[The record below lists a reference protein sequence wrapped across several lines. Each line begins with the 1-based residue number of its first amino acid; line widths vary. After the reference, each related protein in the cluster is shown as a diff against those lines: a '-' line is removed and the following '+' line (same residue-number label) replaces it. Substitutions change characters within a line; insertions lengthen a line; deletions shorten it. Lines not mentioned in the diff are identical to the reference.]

1 MLSSAVLLV
10 LCGLFIR
17 SVQSLQSV
25 NLGFDAN
32 RVLLAS
38 TDPGAVGYDA
48 DKARAFY
55 ESLDVAVE
63 SLPEVE
69 SAAASVFVPF
79 GTGNSTPYIA
89 AEGQPPPSSTTGFLA
104 DRHLVTGDY
113 FRTVGTPLLRGHTF
127 SSLDTQRAPKV
138 AVVNDALAARLWPG
152 EDPLG
157 RRFRSTSDPDSPL
170 EVIGIVDDARYRRS
184 EIGGPPVP
192 RYFASLDQFNAA
204 ARTLHVRSRT
214 PTAERLTAEVTET
227 IRRLDSSVPVY
238 DVYTLERQIN
248 DSAGGFGGVKGA
260 AMVTGILGLLALTL
274 ALVGTY
280 GVLSFTVGA
289 RTREI
294 GIRMAFGLTPSRVF
308 RMLLRETWNIA
319 VFGVAIGLALSIAA
333 GRAMEGLLFGV
344 VPYDPVTLVGVVI
357 VMGGVSTLVGFLPA
371 RRASRMNPIDTLRYE

>member
-1 MLSSAVLLV
+1 
-10 LCGLFIR
+10 
-17 SVQSLQSV
+17 
-25 NLGFDAN
+25 
-32 RVLLAS
+32 
-38 TDPGAVGYDA
+38 
-48 DKARAFY
+48 
-55 ESLDVAVE
+55 
-63 SLPEVE
+63 
-69 SAAASVFVPF
+69 
-79 GTGNSTPYIA
+79 
-89 AEGQPPPSSTTGFLA
+89 
-104 DRHLVTGDY
+104 
-113 FRTVGTPLLRGHTF
+113 
-127 SSLDTQRAPKV
+127 
-138 AVVNDALAARLWPG
+138 
-152 EDPLG
+152 
-157 RRFRSTSDPDSPL
+157 
-170 EVIGIVDDARYRRS
+170 
-184 EIGGPPVP
+184 
-192 RYFASLDQFNAA
+192 
-204 ARTLHVRSRT
+204 
-214 PTAERLTAEVTET
+214 VTET